1 MEIKDNQ
8 MYPMKEENMSDKAK
22 RLGCMVVAIGC
33 VTLLSGCE
41 WWPPALQERIAQQEE
56 QVQNLEGEKIALQKK
71 VTQATKTVG
80 ECNAQVA
87 QATQTQTDLQ
97 AQVDQLKTSLEE
109 AEEKLV
115 KKGKPAKK

>member
-1 MEIKDNQ
+1 MDT
-8 MYPMKEENMSDKAK
+8 MKEENMNDKTK

-80 ECNAQVA
+80 ECNAQVEH
-87 QATQTQTDLQ
+87 ATKTLADLQ

-109 AEEKLV
+109 AEAQLV